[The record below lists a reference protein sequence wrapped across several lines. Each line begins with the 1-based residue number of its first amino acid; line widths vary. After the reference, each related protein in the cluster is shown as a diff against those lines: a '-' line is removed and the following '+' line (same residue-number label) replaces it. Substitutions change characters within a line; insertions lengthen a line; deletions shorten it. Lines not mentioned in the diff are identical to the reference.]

1 MRYSFTNHAV
11 DRFKERFQH
20 HIGDLPCK
28 TAIAKVI
35 YRAKESKQHINDT
48 VFMLE
53 QYEKYGYNDVKV
65 LVYEDVVFICR
76 GSTLVTVYCIN
87 NRHKARHKHGK
98 KKVS

>member
-1 MRYSFTNHAV
+1 
-11 DRFKERFQH
+11 
-20 HIGDLPCK
+20 
-28 TAIAKVI
+28 
-35 YRAKESKQHINDT
+35 
-48 VFMLE
+48 MLE

-76 GSTLVTVYCIN
+76 GFSTLVTVYCIN